1 MRLDFS
7 GAFIFVKI
15 NQSKSLSKMKK
26 AKYPKIKFKINKAL
40 DKKMAFYFHEKRV
53 FGGEDFWK
61 RGVASLSKNLDR
73 IKNLEELKREITKE
87 VDSIY
92 FERENLIKK
101 RKKLIEEIY
110 KKKEQDFFIVAGS
123 IFKQNPWPEGK
134 YFAYLSIFDF
144 GPRFLEAKSFQ
155 VFASDQEKMILFSI
169 FHEMLHFQFYD
180 YCLKHYPEKFSS
192 LNKNEGSFW
201 EMSEVF
207 NAVVHSV
214 PAFKKLHGKMEKLG
228 YPDHQA
234 KIKLASNF
242 WRGDIDLWIEKYLE
256 KFV

>member
-1 MRLDFS
+1 MKNIKEFE
-7 GAFIFVKI
+7 IEIKKYI
-15 NQSKSLSKMKK
+15 NESYSQ
-26 AKYPKIKFKINKAL
+26 NK
-40 DKKMAFYFHEKRV
+40 
-53 FGGEDFWK
+53 
-61 RGVASLSKNLDR
+61 N
-73 IKNLEELKREITKE
+73 ILEE
-87 VDSIY
+87 
-92 FERENLIKK
+92 
-101 RKKLIEEIY
+101 
-110 KKKEQDFFIVAGS
+110 KKKEIEKIYKDKEKDFFLLS
-123 IFKQNPWPEGK
+123 NLIFKKNSWPEGK

-144 GPRFLEAKSFQ
+144 GPRFLEEKSFQ
-155 VFASDQEKMILFSI
+155 VFAFDQEKMILFSI

-192 LNKNEGSFW
+192 LNKKEGSFW

-207 NAVVHSV
+207 NAVVQSV

-242 WRGDIDLWIEKYLE
+242 WRGDTDLWIEKYLE